1 VEIRTTAKADGVCNI
16 VNDTMQDQ
24 QQKNRND
31 DEIQHDNEAPHV
43 CVDVMYSTEYN
54 KCHGRQRWQVKKSN
68 NG

>member
-1 VEIRTTAKADGVCNI
+1 MTTVKPNGVCNI

-31 DEIQHDNEAPHV
+31 DEIYRDNEAPHV
-43 CVDVMYSTEYN
+43 HVDAMYSTEYN
-54 KCHGRQRWQVKKSN
+54 KTCCGSQRWQARKSN